1 LKTTADSRPE
11 PAGDA
16 VAHAA
21 VLRVTRRL
29 LPFLLLLYVVAY
41 VDRVNIGFA
50 ALQMNE
56 DLGLSAAMYGFGA
69 GIFFLGYAM
78 FEVPS
83 NLVLARIGPR
93 LWITR
98 IMVTWGVLSVAM
110 MWAHSP
116 TSFYVLRFLLGV
128 AEAGFF
134 PGIIYYLCDWFPQK
148 QRARAVAW
156 FMTAIPLAT
165 VVGGPLAGFLL
176 ELDGRLGLA
185 GWQWL
190 FLVEG
195 LPAVILGVVVFFYL
209 DDRPEDARWLPAA
222 EKAWLVREI
231 RSEQA
236 RARDRHRVGI
246 FAALAHPVVWLLGF
260 INLVLQTGS
269 YGLALWVPQIIKGF
283 GGVSNLQVGFLAA
296 IPFAFAAVGMVLIGR
311 SSDRTGER
319 FGHLAATLFVAAA
332 GFAASA
338 LVKSPV
344 PALALLTITAVADL
358 GGRGPF
364 WALPSR
370 FLAGSASAAGIAFIN
385 TFGAI
390 GGFVGPNIIGVMKG
404 VTADY
409 TGGLLLLAGI
419 VLMGAFTTLWLKRAR
434 ALATDTP

>member
-1 LKTTADSRPE
+1 
-11 PAGDA
+11 
-16 VAHAA
+16 
-21 VLRVTRRL
+21 
-29 LPFLLLLYVVAY
+29 VVAY
-41 VDRVNIGFA
+41 IDRVNIGFA

-69 GIFFLGYAM
+69 GIFFVGYAM

-83 NLVLARIGPR
+83 NLILARIGPR

-98 IMVTWGVLSVAM
+98 IMVTWGALSVAM
-110 MWAHSP
+110 MWARSP
-116 TSFYVLRFLLGV
+116 ESFYVLRFLLGV

-156 FMTAIPLAT
+156 FMTAIPMAT
-165 VVGGPLAGFLL
+165 VIGGPLAGFLL
-176 ELDGRLGLA
+176 GLDGRGGLA

-195 LPAVILGVVVFFYL
+195 LPAVILGVVVLFYL
-209 DDRPEDARWLPAA
+209 DDKPEDARWLRDD

-236 RARDRHRVGI
+236 RARERHQVGI
-246 FAALAHPVVWLLGF
+246 LAALAHPVVWVLGF

-283 GGVSNLQVGFLAA
+283 GGLTNLEVGFIAA
-296 IPFAFAAVGMVLIGR
+296 VPFAFAAVGMVLIGR
-311 SSDRTGER
+311 SSDRSGER
-319 FGHLAATLFVAAA
+319 FWHLAVTLFVAAL

-338 LVKSPV
+338 LVKSPL
-344 PALALLTITAVADL
+344 PALALLTVTAVADL

-370 FLAGSASAAGIAFIN
+370 FLAGSASAAGIALIN

-404 VTADY
+404 VTDDY
-409 TGGLLLLAGI
+409 TGGLMLLAGI
-419 VLMGAFTTLWLKRAR
+419 VLMGALAAVWLRRAR
-434 ALATDTP
+434 TLAPRPP

>member
-1 LKTTADSRPE
+1 M
-11 PAGDA
+11 
-16 VAHAA
+16 
-21 VLRVTRRL
+21 
-29 LPFLLLLYVVAY
+29 LYVVAY
-41 VDRVNIGFA
+41 IDRVNVGFA

-56 DLGLSAAMYGFGA
+56 DLGLSDAMYGFGA
-69 GIFFLGYAM
+69 GIFFVGYAM

-83 NLVLARIGPR
+83 NLILARIGPR

-98 IMVTWGVLSVAM
+98 IMVTWGALSVAM
-110 MWAHSP
+110 MWARSP
-116 TSFYVLRFLLGV
+116 ESFYVLRFLLGV

-156 FMTAIPLAT
+156 FMTAIPMAT
-165 VVGGPLAGFLL
+165 VIGGPLAGFLL
-176 ELDGRLGLA
+176 GLDGRGGLA

-195 LPAVILGVVVFFYL
+195 LPAVILGVVVLFYL
-209 DDRPEDARWLPAA
+209 DDKPEDARWLRDD

-236 RARDRHRVGI
+236 RARERHQVGI
-246 FAALAHPVVWLLGF
+246 LAALAHPVVWVLGF

-283 GGVSNLQVGFLAA
+283 GGLTNLEVGFIAA
-296 IPFAFAAVGMVLIGR
+296 VPFAFAAVGMVLIGR
-311 SSDRTGER
+311 SSDRSGER
-319 FGHLAATLFVAAA
+319 FWHLAVTLFVAAL

-338 LVKSPV
+338 LVKSPL
-344 PALALLTITAVADL
+344 PALALLTVTAVADL

-370 FLAGSASAAGIAFIN
+370 FLAGSASAAGIALIN

-404 VTADY
+404 VTDDY
-409 TGGLLLLAGI
+409 TGGLMLLAGI
-419 VLMGAFTTLWLKRAR
+419 VLMGALAAVWLRRAR
-434 ALATDTP
+434 TLAPRPP

>member
-1 LKTTADSRPE
+1 
-11 PAGDA
+11 
-16 VAHAA
+16 
-21 VLRVTRRL
+21 
-29 LPFLLLLYVVAY
+29 VVAY
-41 VDRVNIGFA
+41 IDRVNIGFA

-69 GIFFLGYAM
+69 GIFFLGYAL

-83 NLVLARIGPR
+83 NLVLARVGPR
-93 LWITR
+93 VWITR
-98 IMVTWGVLSVAM
+98 IMVTWGAVSVAM

-116 TSFYVLRFLLGV
+116 ASFYVLRFLLGV

-148 QRARAVAW
+148 QRARAVSW
-156 FMTAIPLAT
+156 FMMAIPLSI
-165 VVGGPLAGFLL
+165 VIGGPLAGVLL
-176 ELDGRLGLA
+176 GMDGRLGLA

-195 LPAVILGVVVFFYL
+195 LPAILLGFVVFFFL
-209 DDRPEDARWLPAA
+209 DDRPEDARWLGAG

-231 RSEQA
+231 RSEQQHA
-236 RARDRHRVGI
+236 RERHQVGI
-246 FAALAHPVVWLLGF
+246 LAALRHPVVWALGF
-260 INLVLQTGS
+260 INLVLQSGS
-269 YGLALWVPQIIKGF
+269 YGLTLWVPQILKGF
-283 GGVSNLQVGFLAA
+283 GSLTDLEVGLVSA

-338 LVKSPV
+338 LVKSPL
-344 PALALLTITAVADL
+344 PALVLLTVTAIGDL

-370 FLAGSASAAGIAFIN
+370 FLAGASSAAGIALIN
-385 TFGAI
+385 TFGAV
-390 GGFVGPNIIGVMKG
+390 GGFVGPNIIGLVKG
-404 VTADY
+404 ATADY
-409 TGGLLLLAGI
+409 AGGLLLLAGL
-419 VLMGAFTTLWLKRAR
+419 VFTGGVATI
-434 ALATDTP
+434 ALRRSPALRTSSRT

>member
-1 LKTTADSRPE
+1 
-11 PAGDA
+11 
-16 VAHAA
+16 
-21 VLRVTRRL
+21 
-29 LPFLLLLYVVAY
+29 
-41 VDRVNIGFA
+41 
-50 ALQMNE
+50 
-56 DLGLSAAMYGFGA
+56 MYGFGA
-69 GIFFLGYAM
+69 GIFFVGYAL

-83 NLVLARIGPR
+83 NLVLARVGPR

-98 IMVTWGVLSVAM
+98 IMITWGALSVAM

-116 TSFYVLRFLLGV
+116 ASFYVLRFLLGV

-165 VVGGPLAGFLL
+165 VIGGPLAGGLL
-176 ELDGRLGLA
+176 GLDGRLGLA

-195 LPAVILGVVVFFYL
+195 LPAMVLGVVVFFFL
-209 DDRPEDARWLPAA
+209 DDKPEDARWLDAA
-222 EKAWLVREI
+222 GKAWLVQEI

-236 RARDRHRVGI
+236 RARARHQVGI
-246 FAALAHPVVWLLGF
+246 GAALAYPVVWLLGF
-260 INLVLQTGS
+260 INLVLQSGS
-269 YGLALWVPQIIKGF
+269 YGLALWIPQILKGF
-283 GGVSNLQVGFLAA
+283 GGLSDLQVGFLAA

-319 FGHLAATLFVAAA
+319 FGHLAASLFVAAA

-344 PALALLTITAVADL
+344 PALVLLTVTAVGDL
-358 GGRGPF
+358 GGRGPV

-404 VTADY
+404 VTSDY
-409 TGGLLLLAGI
+409 TGGLMLLAVI
-419 VLMGAFTTLWLKRAR
+419 VLTGGIATLWLRRAR
-434 ALATDTP
+434 ALAPDAG

>member
-1 LKTTADSRPE
+1 
-11 PAGDA
+11 
-16 VAHAA
+16 
-21 VLRVTRRL
+21 
-29 LPFLLLLYVVAY
+29 
-41 VDRVNIGFA
+41 
-50 ALQMNE
+50 MND
-56 DLGLSAAMYGFGA
+56 DLGLSARMYAFGA
-69 GIFFLGYAM
+69 GIFFLGYAL

-83 NLVLARIGPR
+83 NLILARVGPR

-98 IMVTWGVLSVAM
+98 IMITWGILSVAM

-116 TSFYVLRFLLGV
+116 ASFYTLRFLLGV

-156 FMTAIPLAT
+156 FMTAVPLAT
-165 VVGGPLAGFLL
+165 VIGGPLAGFLL
-176 ELDGRLGLA
+176 GMDGYRGLA

-195 LPAVILGVVVFFYL
+195 LPAIVLGVVVFFVL
-209 DDRPEDARWLPAA
+209 DDKPEDARWLSAE
-222 EKAWLVREI
+222 EKAWLVHEI
-231 RSEQA
+231 RSEQRNA
-236 RARDRHRVGI
+236 RERHQMGI
-246 FAALAHPVVWLLGF
+246 VEALRHPVVWALGF
-260 INLVLQTGS
+260 INLVLQSGS
-269 YGLALWVPQIIKGF
+269 YGLALWIPQILKGF
-283 GGVSNLQVGFLAA
+283 GGLSDLEVGFIAA

-319 FGHLAATLFVAAA
+319 FGHLAATLFVAAF

-338 LVKSPV
+338 LVKSPL
-344 PALALLTITAVADL
+344 PALLLLTITAIGDL

-370 FLAGSASAAGIAFIN
+370 FLAGSASAAGIALIN

-390 GGFVGPNIIGVMKG
+390 GGFVGPNIIGIMKSL
-404 VTADY
+404 TDDY

-419 VLMGAFTTLWLKRAR
+419 VLTGGFTTLGLRRAK
-434 ALATDTP
+434 ALSPEAA

>member
-1 LKTTADSRPE
+1 MNAPALPVADPIERIT
-11 PAGDA
+11 
-16 VAHAA
+16 
-21 VLRVTRRL
+21 LQKVTRRL

-41 VDRVNIGFA
+41 IDRVNIGFA

-56 DLGLSAAMYGFGA
+56 DLGLSATMYGFGA
-69 GIFFLGYAM
+69 GIFFLGYAL

-98 IMVTWGVLSVAM
+98 IMITWGAVSVAM

-116 TSFYVLRFLLGV
+116 ASFYTLRFLLGV

-134 PGIIYYLCDWFPQK
+134 PGIIYYLGEWFPQK
-148 QRARAVAW
+148 QRARAVSW

-165 VVGGPLAGFLL
+165 VIGGPLAGLL
-176 ELDGRLGLA
+176 LGLDGYRGLA

-195 LPAVILGVVVFFYL
+195 LPAMLLGVAVFLFL
-209 DDRPEDARWLPAA
+209 DDRPEDARWLGAE

-231 RSEQA
+231 RAEQRHA
-236 RARDRHRVGI
+236 RERHQVGI
-246 FAALAHPVVWLLGF
+246 GAALAHPVVWALGF
-260 INLVLQTGS
+260 INLVLQSGS
-269 YGLALWVPQIIKGF
+269 YGLALWIPQIIKGF
-283 GGVSNLQVGFLAA
+283 GGLTDLDVGFIAA

-319 FGHLAATLFVAAA
+319 FGHLAVTLLVAAA

-338 LVKSPV
+338 LVKSPL
-344 PALALLTITAVADL
+344 PALVLLTITAIGDL

-370 FLAGSASAAGIAFIN
+370 FLAGASSAAGIALIN
-385 TFGAI
+385 TFGAL
-390 GGFVGPNIIGVMKG
+390 GGFVGPNIIGLAKG
-404 VTADY
+404 VTADFS
-409 TGGLLLLAGI
+409 GGLLMLAGLVFAGCI
-419 VLMGAFTTLWLKRAR
+419 GTIALRNAKALKPGPA
-434 ALATDTP
+434 